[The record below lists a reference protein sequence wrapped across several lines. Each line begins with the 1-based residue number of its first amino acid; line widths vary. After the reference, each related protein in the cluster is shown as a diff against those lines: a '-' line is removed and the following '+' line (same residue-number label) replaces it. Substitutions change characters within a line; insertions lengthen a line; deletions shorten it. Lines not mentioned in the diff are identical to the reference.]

1 MLAPLILGLSAALAA
16 DYRVESSAWN
26 GLGAFAQLGQELGC
40 PVVAAETLDW
50 GALSSRDVL
59 FLVYPTS
66 PVPADDVAGFLR
78 AGGRLVVADD
88 FGTAGPALARLGI
101 QRTGGQDPAQIPGAA
116 TYRGR
121 PQLLLASARGDSP
134 LGRAT
139 NIIVTNHP
147 AVFTSRRL
155 DAAFEFAPGRAAV
168 IEGRLGRGRFV
179 ALSDPSVLIN
189 NMLGLPENRLFAAA
203 LIAQMCRPH
212 PPSKADRIVLYTG
225 AFTLRGRP
233 PRRLPGMAEESP
245 EPWSERVNEF
255 GDVLNQEAGQRGSR
269 AALGI
274 AMVVLV
280 LLLVARVVPRRLMP
294 HATDWARVSA
304 PAPTGFE
311 AMVRRYA
318 TGELPWGDQLLGAV
332 LREEVVARLGQAL
345 ETTLSLETQR
355 PEEIGRWVEERYGG
369 AVGRRAEALWREV
382 GRLPSAARTG
392 TRISRRRL
400 VRLQRLTAE
409 LLARLPSA
417 DQQAGP
423 EPGPRA
429 AHS

>member
-1 MLAPLILGLSAALAA
+1 MLAPLILGLSAALAV

-26 GLGAFAQLGQELGC
+26 GLGTFAQLGHELGC

-50 GALSSRDVL
+50 GALSTEDVL

-66 PVPADDVAGFLR
+66 RVAADDVAGFLR

-101 QRTGGQDPAQIPGAA
+101 QRAEVQDPAQIPGAA

-203 LIAQMCRPH
+203 LIAQMCRP
-212 PPSKADRIVLYTG
+212 KKDRIVLHTG
-225 AFTLRGRP
+225 AFALRGRP
-233 PRRLPGMAEESP
+233 PRRLPGMAEEAP

-255 GDVLNQEAGQRGSR
+255 GDALNQEAGQRGSR
-269 AALGI
+269 VALGI
-274 AMVVLV
+274 AIVALA
-280 LLLVARVVPRRLMP
+280 LLMVARVVPRRLLP

-304 PAPTGFE
+304 SAPAGFE

-345 ETTLSLETQR
+345 GMPLSLEAQR
-355 PEEIGRWVEERYGG
+355 PEEIARRVGERYGSG
-369 AVGRRAEALWREV
+369 VGRRAEALWKEI
-382 GRLPSAARTG
+382 GRLPSASRTG

-400 VRLQRLTAE
+400 VRLHRLTAE
-409 LLARLPSA
+409 LLARLPEAEQTLPPSETA
-417 DQQAGP
+417 
-423 EPGPRA
+423 
-429 AHS
+429 